1 MPSGRRLLSTFA
13 IVTLAGARLLSVP
26 APAKTPGQTPG
37 PDPSVGQRLEPRWPR
52 LYIKD
57 ADVRDAVSRALDGAA
72 ERLNTP
78 QCQVLLS
85 EFADRRGRPLR
96 DRLVDLNLDLNDY
109 LRALIFEDGE
119 RQRRCSEQ
127 GVLAFTTIGGRTIF
141 VCGRT
146 FARAWR
152 QDRAEVRATVIHE
165 WLHTLG
171 LGENPP
177 TPRQITYRV
186 KQVCW

>member
-1 MPSGRRLLSTFA
+1 MPSRRRLLSTFTIA
-13 IVTLAGARLLSVP
+13 TLAGAQLLSVP
-26 APAKTPGQTPG
+26 APAEAPRQTPG
-37 PDPSVGQRLEPRWPR
+37 PDLAVGQGVEPPWPR

-57 ADVRDAVSRALDGAA
+57 AYVRDAVSEALDGAG
-72 ERLNTP
+72 ERLSTP
-78 QCQVLLS
+78 QCQGLLS
-85 EFADRRGRPLR
+85 EFADRRGRLLR

-119 RQRRCSEQ
+119 RQRPCSKH
-127 GVLAFTTIGGRTIF
+127 GVLAFTTIGGRIIF

-152 QDRAEVRATVIHE
+152 RDPAEVRATIIHE
-165 WLHTLG
+165 LLHSLG

-186 KQVCW
+186 QKLCW